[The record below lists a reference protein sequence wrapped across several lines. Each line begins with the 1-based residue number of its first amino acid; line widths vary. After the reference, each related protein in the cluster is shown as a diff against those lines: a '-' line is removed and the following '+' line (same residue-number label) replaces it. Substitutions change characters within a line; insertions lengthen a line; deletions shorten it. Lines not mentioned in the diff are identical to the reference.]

1 MEWYTTESGKYRVE
15 SLSAETFPGALKVI
29 QEAFCQDEAVSI
41 GSEVNKDPA
50 AQEELLELCAD
61 AALDGVS
68 LVAIEVSSSEVVA
81 VAFNKLQVQSPEK
94 TFFDVFVEERCNR
107 PSSKSLIQFM
117 SNVDARCNLFEK
129 HQADCS
135 LEIMFLA
142 TFREHRKQNLGTILC
157 KLSVDLARKLKNG
170 PVSKITLKDLGSKY
184 SHMKPREVTNKVP
197 KICQAIW
204 TGEFTQRIGSKLGFN
219 VEVKALMSEFNH
231 NGKTYADRL
240 GDQAAYSEV
249 VSLVLD

>member
-41 GSEVNKDPA
+41 GAEVNMDPA

-68 LVAIEVSSSEVVA
+68 LVAIEVS
-81 VAFNKLQVQSPEK
+81 NGEK
-94 TFFDVFVEERCNR
+94 TFFEVFVEERCNR

-129 HQADCS
+129 FETDCS

-142 TFREHRKQNLGTILC
+142 TLREHRRQNLGTILC

-184 SHMKPREVTNKVP
+184 FHMKPREVTNKVP

-204 TGEFTQRIGSKLGFN
+204 TGEFTQRIGAKLGFN

>member
-41 GSEVNKDPA
+41 GAEVNKDPA

-68 LVAIEVSSSEVVA
+68 LVAIEVSSG
-81 VAFNKLQVQSPEK
+81 QR

-129 HQADCS
+129 YQTDCS

-142 TFREHRKQNLGTILC
+142 TLKEHRGQNLGTIVC
-157 KLSVDLARKLKNG
+157 KLSVDLAKKLKNG

-204 TGEFTQRIGSKLGFN
+204 TGEFTQRIGAKLGFN
-219 VEVKALMSEFNH
+219 VEVKALMSEFSH